1 MTNRDLIMLE
11 NYLPIIIESNKVYR
25 FDFKDENSVHGLGW
39 THNYGDNQKGI
50 WSEGNTSN
58 IIFGLDEKVKDKFK
72 VKIKVNS
79 IITKDNNPL
88 ILETYVNENLYE
100 KLNIKSIKDLEENYI
115 VMNLNKANF
124 KENIVH
130 INIVIK
136 NPITKLELLQSPDA
150 RRLGILVENIQVDT
164 LNL

>member
-1 MTNRDLIMLE
+1 
-11 NYLPIIIESNKVYR
+11 
-25 FDFKDENSVHGLGW
+25 
-39 THNYGDNQKGI
+39 
-50 WSEGNTSN
+50 
-58 IIFGLDEKVKDKFK
+58 
-72 VKIKVNS
+72 
-79 IITKDNNPL
+79 
-88 ILETYVNENLYE
+88 
-100 KLNIKSIKDLEENYI
+100 
-115 VMNLNKANF
+115 MNLNKANF